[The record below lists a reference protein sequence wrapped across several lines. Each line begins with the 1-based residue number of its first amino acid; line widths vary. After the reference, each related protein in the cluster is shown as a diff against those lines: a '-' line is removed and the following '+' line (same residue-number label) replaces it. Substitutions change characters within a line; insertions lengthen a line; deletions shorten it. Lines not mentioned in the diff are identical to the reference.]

1 MSYTAPISTAPINAE
16 YPPDAICAMSAVDL
30 CAELQAGRVDPRD
43 AVTAFCDRAELIDGI
58 VHPFT
63 FILRT
68 EAEQRAAESARRIA
82 TGTPRPLEGVPFA
95 VKELTAV
102 AGQPH
107 TLGTLL
113 LRDAIAESTD
123 PSVGRL
129 IAAGAIPFARTNTP
143 EFGCASIT
151 DNLLF
156 GQTRN
161 PWNPDYSPAGSSG
174 GAATA
179 LATFATPLA
188 QGTDS
193 AGSLRMP
200 AAACGVV
207 GFKPSFGVIPSPVP
221 SYLESV
227 EHHGPMGRDVAD
239 VALMFKVMAG
249 PWDDQLSG
257 YEPRPATARDLS
269 DLRVTLICD
278 IPELVT
284 DGDVKANLH
293 ETAERLAARGAHV
306 HERTFPWAWSRLFHA
321 VKLTYAAMYM
331 PMVKSLLDG
340 GAPLTDL
347 SRAFVDDVWPV
358 SRDYTVT
365 WEARREVAALHAAL
379 ADLFADSDLLLMP
392 TLQMPAPR
400 ADDHFITAGPL
411 VNGVASAD
419 RWIVAFTVPFN
430 LTSSC
435 PAISIPNGLSA
446 AGLPTAAQLIARP
459 YHDLD
464 LLRWAAEVEDLLRGE

>member
-1 MSYTAPISTAPINAE
+1 
-16 YPPDAICAMSAVDL
+16 MSAVHLRD
-30 CAELQAGRVDPRD
+30 ELRAGRVAPRD
-43 AVTAFCDRAELIDGI
+43 VVTAFCDRAELIDGV

-63 FILRT
+63 FILRA
-68 EAEQRAAESARRIA
+68 EAEQRAADSARRIA
-82 TGTPRPLEGVPFA
+82 AGSPRALEGVPFA
-95 VKELTAV
+95 VKELSAV

-113 LRDAIAESTD
+113 LRDVIAESTD

-161 PWNPDYSPAGSSG
+161 PWNLDFSPAGSSG

-179 LATFATPLA
+179 LATFAAPLA

-207 GFKPSFGVIPSPVP
+207 GFKPSLGVVPSPAP
-221 SYLESV
+221 SYLENV

-239 VALMFKVMAG
+239 VSLMFGVMAG

-257 YEPRPATARDLS
+257 YSPRPATARELA

-278 IPELVT
+278 IPELAT
-284 DGDVKANLH
+284 DVDVKANLRS
-293 ETAERLAARGAHV
+293 TAEHMAARGARV
-306 HERTFPWAWSRLFHA
+306 EERTFPWPWSRLFRA

-358 SRDYTVT
+358 SRDYTFT

-379 ADLFADSDLLLMP
+379 GEIFADSDLLLMP

-400 ADDHFITAGPL
+400 ADDHFITAGPI
-411 VNGVASAD
+411 VNGMESAD

-430 LTSSC
+430 LTGSC
-435 PAISIPNGLSA
+435 PAISLPNGMSS

-464 LLRWAAEVEDLLRGE
+464 LLRWAAELEQLLRGER